1 MFRSKAKRLL
11 LQKSFNEGRDI
22 SQREVAIQTGLEEA
36 TISLWMNA
44 KPMGSV
50 RAETVRVLC
59 EYFDCTMDQLLDISE
74 SSDSPKTQNP
84 LQPRLAN

>member
-11 LQKSFNEGRDI
+11 LQKSLNEGRDI
-22 SQREVAIQTGLEEA
+22 SQREVASRTGLEE
-36 TISLWMNA
+36 TTVSQWMNA

-59 EYFDCTMDQLLDISE
+59 EYFSCTLDQLLEISE
-74 SSDSPKTQNP
+74 LSDTPKAQNP
-84 LQPRLAN
+84 LQPALAR